1 MRAEDCLPGTQ
12 PVFIHHQHKNNTM
25 KTINKWLP
33 ATALFAAACLVF
45 VACNKENSGSSINT
59 TGQSQLS
66 IYMMDDPI
74 AFTKV
79 LIDIK
84 QVAVKI
90 DTAAHHGDNDDDHQW
105 GDDYKGCRNGKSAI
119 WDTLPIKPGI
129 YDLLQLRNGTD
140 TLLASGL
147 VPNGKVLQV
156 RITLGTNNTI
166 YTDSSTHYPL
176 NIIGPRNYF
185 DINVRRDD
193 VSAISNSQFKLW
205 FDFNLSKSIFFFNN
219 QYWLKPELK
228 PFNDNKKPKLEGRVL
243 PERAAGLVTIFNQLD
258 TLYVLPWENGQY
270 KLRGISPGTYSINFK
285 GWRGY
290 KDTTISNIVVASSG
304 VTKAPTVT
312 LHK

>member
-1 MRAEDCLPGTQ
+1 
-12 PVFIHHQHKNNTM
+12 M
-25 KTINKWLP
+25 KTNNKWL
-33 ATALFAAACLVF
+33 TALFAAASLVF
-45 VACNKENSGSSINT
+45 VACNKENSGSSTNT
-59 TGQSQLS
+59 SGQSQLS
-66 IYMMDDPI
+66 IFMMDDPI
-74 AFTKV
+74 PFTKV

-119 WDTLPIKPGI
+119 WDTLPITPGV
-129 YDLLQLRNGTD
+129 YDLLKLRNGTD

-147 VPNGKVLQV
+147 VPNGKILQV
-156 RITLGTNNTI
+156 RITLGANNSV
-166 YTDSSTHYPL
+166 YTDSVTSYPL
-176 NIIGPRNYF
+176 HIIGTRNYF
-185 DINVRRDD
+185 YIDVRKED

-219 QYWLKPELK
+219 QYWLKPALK

-243 PERAAGLVTIFNQLD
+243 PERAAGLVTIFNQSD
-258 TLYVLPWENGQY
+258 TLYALPWEGGYY
-270 KLRGISPGTYSINFK
+270 KVRGISAGTYSIYFK

-290 KDTTISNIVVASSG
+290 RDTTISNIVVGSTG
-304 VTKAPTVT
+304 VTRIPTIT